1 MRLIRLLKNDLARES
16 VEWVDEGIITT
27 AQAEQISQRYGVD
40 YHQAQNRSLGY
51 TVLVGLAYLFIGLA
65 MITLIGHNWDEIP
78 RAVRMGGLITI
89 TLAVQGLA
97 LRRYI
102 LGNEAG
108 ATALFLLGNMFYGAS
123 IILIAQIYHLG
134 EHMPDGIYWWALGAL
149 PIAVL
154 LKNPWLMLQSLL
166 LAMIWFLVQSGMG
179 FYPLSSPIFILAALY
194 VLLRGRQSLLLFLLT
209 VVSIIGWVEYSM
221 AEVWREH
228 GGYDFTSENLVLG
241 AALFILAYSVSQ
253 WLAQQSSHAA
263 RDYGALLSVWCLRF
277 ALVFMLV
284 MSFDWGWEELISAQ
298 WHHLA
303 HMLAVLLPILGGA
316 LFLAYRNDKLQPT
329 IIFVG
334 YLLAML
340 TTVLLLE
347 SKSDAVIPQVLDNI
361 ALVGAG
367 GWLIIRGIHHG
378 ISHYFFLGV
387 ATILFT
393 ALMRYID
400 LIGDYIGAA
409 ALFMMFAFLLL
420 GAARYWKRQHNREA
434 AK

>member
-16 VEWVDEGIITT
+16 AEWVDEGIIST
-27 AQAEQISQRYGVD
+27 AQAEQISRRYGVD
-40 YHQAQNRSLGY
+40 YHQIQNRSLGY

-65 MITLIGHNWDEIP
+65 VITLIGHNWDEIP
-78 RAVRMGGLITI
+78 RALRMGGLIAI

-97 LRRYI
+97 LRRYMA
-102 LGNEAG
+102 GNEGG
-108 ATALFLLGNMFYGAS
+108 AIALFLLGNMLYGSS

-134 EHMPDGIYWWALGAL
+134 EHMPDGIYWWALGSLPFAL
-149 PIAVL
+149 L

-166 LAMIWFLVQSGMG
+166 LAMIWFMVESSMG
-179 FYPLSSPIFILAALY
+179 FYPLSSPLFILAALY

-209 VVSIIGWVEYSM
+209 VVSIISWVEYSM
-221 AEVWREH
+221 AEVWREQ
-228 GGYDFTSENLVLG
+228 GYYDFTSEHLVLG

-284 MSFDWGWEELISAQ
+284 MSFDWGWQELITAP
-298 WHHLA
+298 WDHLGQ
-303 HMLAVLLPILGGA
+303 LLLLLLPLLGGA
-316 LFLAYRNDKLQPT
+316 LLVAYHSGKLPT
-329 IIFVG
+329 AASLIG
-334 YLLAML
+334 YLLLML
-340 TTVLLLE
+340 FTVMVLE
-347 SKSDAVIPQVLDNI
+347 SKGDAVIPQVLDNI
-361 ALVGAG
+361 ALIGVG
-367 GWLIIRGIHHG
+367 GWLILRGIHQG

-387 ATILFT
+387 ATILLT
-393 ALMRYID
+393 ALLRYID

-409 ALFMMFAFLLL
+409 ALFMLFAFLLL
-420 GAARYWKRQHNREA
+420 GAARYWKHQHNREA